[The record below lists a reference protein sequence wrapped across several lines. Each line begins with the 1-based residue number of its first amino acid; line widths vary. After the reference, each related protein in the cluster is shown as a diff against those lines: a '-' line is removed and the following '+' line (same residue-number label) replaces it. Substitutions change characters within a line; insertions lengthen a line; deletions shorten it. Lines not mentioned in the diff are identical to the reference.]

1 MAVWPFSKKKD
12 EKPAPEVFEP
22 IDDGY
27 DEELYEDDPQ
37 DVAEQSVHDAINGE
51 RGPFDG
57 DNVSIDEFDFSDFG
71 TNVLDLGSMLIPL
84 PSGSEVQ
91 VEMNQEG
98 PRMLHIL
105 TPYGRCTPVAFAAP
119 NSPGQW
125 SESINLIV
133 ADMER
138 DGLTVVLEPGPWGQ
152 EIVGSAE
159 NGGGIVRIIGVDGP
173 RWMLRMTIAA
183 PADTI
188 DEMTIMGREITA
200 RTFVN
205 RGDAPILA
213 GSSLPVVLP
222 EPLASQVQQEMI
234 RRAKAAQEAQAE
246 NNGA

>member
-1 MAVWPFSKKKD
+1 MAIWPFSKKKD
-12 EKPAPEVFEP
+12 EPAARAEDYAPSEQVFDEYAEEVFDATEVP
-22 IDDGY
+22 
-27 DEELYEDDPQ
+27 
-37 DVAEQSVHDAINGE
+37 VHDAINGE

-57 DNVSIDEFDFSDFG
+57 DNVSMDEFDFSDFG
-71 TNVLDLGSMLIPL
+71 TNVLNLGSMLIPL

-91 VEMNQEG
+91 VEMSAEG

-105 TPYGRCTPVAFAAP
+105 TAYGRCTPVAFAAP

-125 SESINLIV
+125 NDSISLIV

-138 DGLTVVLEPGPWGQ
+138 DGLTVVLENGPWGQ

-183 PADTI
+183 PTDTI

-200 RTFVN
+200 RTFVV

-213 GSSLPVVLP
+213 GSSLPVSLP

-234 RRAKAAQEAQAE
+234 RRAKAAQEAQTEGPAQ
-246 NNGA
+246 